1 MEIRN
6 AWGERSNR
14 EVGCWKRRRRSAR
27 GPYNGSIDLHASVM
41 IPSSLA
47 YANAPYSKPSL
58 EVEEPFVPSRR
69 DVYQSTSAAFDRR
82 TEGGMRRSP

>member
-1 MEIRN
+1 
-6 AWGERSNR
+6 
-14 EVGCWKRRRRSAR
+14 
-27 GPYNGSIDLHASVM
+27 M